1 MTVSVDCRMTVSP
14 VAKVLVF
21 DDAFIHA
28 ASNAHPAEA
37 CLYEGGTVMIH
48 FPVLLYN

>member
-1 MTVSVDCRMTVSP
+1 MTVSVDCRMTLSP

-37 CLYEGGTVMIH
+37 RLYEGGTVMIH
-48 FPVLLYN
+48 FSGLFYS